1 MFKWEHLGSLSV
13 YGISDIQTGKITVT
27 YMSRQT
33 RLMFNGECHWILE
46 DKNNDMHYSNE
57 GKRHPNSEINSYY

>member
-1 MFKWEHLGSLSV
+1 MFKWEHLGSLFV
-13 YGISDIQTGKITVT
+13 YGIPDIQTGKITVT

-33 RLMFNGECHWILE
+33 RLMIIDECHWILE
-46 DKNNDMHYSNE
+46 DKNNDMHYCNE